1 MGGGCSWESGSDM
14 FPSAVVAR
22 LLLPRAVQLET
33 VSICIRVLDKVVK
46 GFYCKIAAVNIPL
59 IRVMRSDE
67 VHESRA
73 EF

>member
-1 MGGGCSWESGSDM
+1 M